1 MTSAKLL
8 FSAAIGLLF
17 WSVYHVA
24 QAYSSAFVW

>member
-8 FSAAIGLLF
+8 VSVAFGLLA